1 MADVQGMGTW
11 FGVRPLGFPGDGGVV
26 SVSVAFYLG
35 FLVGVEIWLL
45 GSAGRGAV
53 WGDIAC
59 GAGCGPLKLQG
70 WSKIEHSFV
79 GVWP

>member
-1 MADVQGMGTW
+1 MCWLVGDAEADVRGMGGGLVSGPW
-11 FGVRPLGFPGDGGVV
+11 DSREDGGA
-26 SVSVAFYLG
+26 VSVAFCLD

-59 GAGCGPLKLQG
+59 GAGCGPLKLEG
-70 WSKIEHSFV
+70 
-79 GVWP
+79 